1 MRGLFRL
8 VAAALVSGAIA
19 ACGGGGGSA
28 GTNPNAPAAPTTPT
42 TPDTPA
48 VAQVASMDVFTSST
62 SVASAAGS
70 TISFTVVPKDA
81 NNQALPSQPITFAAD
96 SGSLTGTLPTPSTGS
111 KGEPVTGVTLSPGAD
126 RANRSIKVT
135 VTSGGLSREVV
146 VPVTGTTLTL
156 SGEGFVPQGQ
166 TQVYTARALDSAGQP
181 VPGASLSIASARGAG
196 IAPAT
201 ATTSTTGQATFTYTA
216 ALAGT
221 DTLTVTGLGTRA
233 TAPVSVSADEF
244 SFIAPAAGSNV
255 NVGAGGQAVTVQLRL
270 GGLAVPAGTEVN
282 FSTTRGTVT
291 PPAALTNA
299 DGQATVNVASTS
311 AGPATVLAQTA
322 TGQVTL
328 GLNFVAAVPAAVAL
342 QANPGAVPPNA
353 AGTSQN
359 SAVLTATV
367 RDATGNPVAN
377 RRVNFT
383 AVADPS
389 SGTISPGSAV
399 TDASGN
405 ASVTF
410 IPGASTTANNGVVL
424 RATDALMPGLFGT
437 TNLTVNSQA
446 VFMSISTSNEIR
458 NLNPATYLKDFAVTV
473 TDINGAP
480 VGSKV
485 VSLEV
490 YPVNFTKGRLVRG
503 TTVWDYDIPSLT
515 TCVNEDVDRDG
526 ILDAG
531 EDLST
536 DGQLTPG
543 NPASLTASTVTTA
556 ANGVATFDLQYGEN
570 FANWV
575 TVLITA
581 KTSVGGTESVK
592 TQLYALSPSSADM
605 QATTTPA
612 SAVSPFGT
620 GTCTQPN

>member
-8 VAAALVSGAIA
+8 VAAALVSGAMA

-28 GTNPNAPAAPTTPT
+28 GTNPNAPAAPSTPTTPT
-42 TPDTPA
+42 TP
-48 VAQVASMDVFTSST
+48 VVQVASMDVFTSST

-81 NNQALPSQPITFAAD
+81 NNQALPGQPITFAAD
-96 SGSLTGTLPTPSTGS
+96 SGSLNGTLPTPSTGS

-201 ATTSTTGQATFTYTA
+201 ATTSNSGQATFTYSAT
-216 ALAGT
+216 LAGT

-244 SFIAPAAGSNV
+244 RFIAPTAGSAV
-255 NVGAGGQAVTVQLRL
+255 NVGAGGQAVTVQFMQ
-270 GGLAVPAGTEVN
+270 GGAPVPAGTAVN

-291 PPAALTNA
+291 PAATVTNGA
-299 DGQATVNVASTS
+299 GQATTNVASTS

-328 GLNFVAAVPAAVAL
+328 ALNFVATVPAAVAL
-342 QANPGAVPPNA
+342 QANPGAVPPNP
-353 AGTSQN
+353 AGTNQN
-359 SAVLTATV
+359 SVVLTATV
-367 RDATGNPVAN
+367 RDAAGNPVAN
-377 RRVNFT
+377 RTVNFSAT
-383 AVADPS
+383 ADPS
-389 SGTISPGSAV
+389 SGTITPGSAI

-424 RATDALMPGLFGT
+424 RATDALSGLSGT

-446 VFMSISTSNEIR
+446 VFISISTSNEIR

-490 YPVNFTKGRLVRG
+490 YPVSFTKGRLVRG

-515 TCVNEDVDRDG
+515 TCLNEDVDRDG

-531 EDLST
+531 EDRST

-543 NPASLTASTVTTA
+543 NPAALSASTVTTA

-581 KTSVGGTESVK
+581 KTAVGGTESVK

-605 QATTTPA
+605 VATTTPA